1 MKSQGMRVLLV
12 VLAVAAMA
20 GAGAGC
26 WRNRRAGRGRA
37 VGRGCVGP
45 TRVRRWRPSKSGA
58 PPSRLTW
65 PKVEPAGASITKA
78 AAIGEPIGPRLSAL
92 RVAAGTVEAQGVLES
107 AIEAFAALMQSDTK
121 ARDYA
126 TAGQLLSASDVAIFA
141 ESAPALER
149 AVNGV
154 DTARGHERVAH
165 AVALEALRRRDLIA
179 LGAGAAVALI
189 VMLLLVPIPRAGEPA
204 AASEAEGGA
213 AEGAAIIPATG
224 GGMPLPHT
232 LGDGV
237 VRRAQPV
244 PDGAPARDPVAAWD
258 PEAGAPPRADAS
270 PQDESIGPFNF
281 SLGAVDTAKGP
292 DLDAVADLC
301 SSLARVQDTRE
312 LQGLLERAAKALDA
326 TGVIVWMPDG
336 PQGSL
341 RPVLAHGYASLA
353 SRAWASSTRLPTTP
367 RPLCTAPRARWW
379 CRPRCSR
386 AELSWSRSSVRG
398 RMFGRD
404 GGRAPRR
411 RRGHTPGSRHR
422 HDCRRPARD
431 DVHARGCH
439 DDGRAGDVIA
449 DRLS

>member
-20 GAGAGC
+20 GAGAGVWQIEGRVAAAQSAADAFEHDARQAVAALEE
-26 WRNRRAGRGRA
+26 WRAAQQAYVAEGQ
-37 VGRGCVGP
+37 
-45 TRVRRWRPSKSGA
+45 
-58 PPSRLTW
+58 
-65 PKVEPAGASITKA
+65 PAGASITKA

-126 TAGQLLSASDVAIFA
+126 TAGQLLSASDVIFA

-165 AVALEALRRRDLIA
+165 AVALEALRRRELIA

-270 PQDESIGPFNF
+270 PQDESIRSLQLFAGRRRHGEGAGPRCGGR
-281 SLGAVDTAKGP
+281 S
-292 DLDAVADLC
+292 
-301 SSLARVQDTRE
+301 
-312 LQGLLERAAKALDA
+312 
-326 TGVIVWMPDG
+326 
-336 PQGSL
+336 
-341 RPVLAHGYASLA
+341 VLV
-353 SRAWASSTRLPTTP
+353 
-367 RPLCTAPRARWW
+367 PRAG
-379 CRPRCSR
+379 P
-386 AELSWSRSSVRG
+386 
-398 RMFGRD
+398 
-404 GGRAPRR
+404 
-411 RRGHTPGSRHR
+411 GH
-422 HDCRRPARD
+422 A
-431 DVHARGCH
+431 
-439 DDGRAGDVIA
+439 
-449 DRLS
+449 